1 MSFFISVIFLKV
13 ISKGT
18 FNGIVTTD
26 ILIISYGILSIS
38 LVLLWVSYIE
48 TNADRSRFKQS
59 YSSLKSR
66 YKDLLNENDL
76 NRILQ
81 NDKVHND
88 DIAHI
93 DSKKVLYRNAWLG
106 ITFVM
111 ALVVTSLWCFNPS
124 KPDTPSHPPEASVGI
139 DDGKSKAAR

>member
-1 MSFFISVIFLKV
+1 MKNSLWGFVSFFLSVIFLRV

-26 ILIISYGILSIS
+26 ILIRSYGILSIS
-38 LVLLWVSYIE
+38 LVLLWVSHNE
-48 TNADRSRFKQS
+48 TGADIGRFEQS
-59 YSSLKSR
+59 YLSLKDR

-81 NDKVHND
+81 SDKVHND
-88 DIAHI
+88 DLSHI
-93 DSKKVLYRNAWLG
+93 VSKKKLYRNAWLG

-111 ALVVTSLWCFNPS
+111 ALVVTSLWYFNPS
-124 KPDTPSHPPEASVGI
+124 MPETPPKASANVK
-139 DDGKSKAAR
+139 GK